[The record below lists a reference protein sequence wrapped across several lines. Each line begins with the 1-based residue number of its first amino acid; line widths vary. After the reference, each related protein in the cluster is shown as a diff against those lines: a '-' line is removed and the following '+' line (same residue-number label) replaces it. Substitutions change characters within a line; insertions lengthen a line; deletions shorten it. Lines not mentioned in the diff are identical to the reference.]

1 MKSKELIRL
10 GIPRG
15 QPMELAMEWAK
26 QAARLGKKK
35 GAIRQIIGKL
45 VADPESYVT
54 HSDLGEVAAA
64 MVTLAEARA
73 AFVPRAEPASYVR
86 FGTDFEQGAV
96 TQMNNAC
103 TLPVSVAGA
112 LLPDA
117 HQGYGLPIGG
127 VLATEGA
134 VIPYAVG
141 MDVACRM
148 RMTVVDWPT
157 SALVTKEKNLIKA
170 IDRETRFGVGA
181 KFKHRREHGVMD
193 EDWSVSPVTARHK
206 DRAWSQLG
214 TSGSG
219 NHFVEFGTLSLERD
233 DLGLKKGTYLALLSH
248 SGSRGVGGEVARFY
262 SKLAMDR
269 HPELP
274 KELRYLAWLG
284 MHSQEGLEYWL
295 AMELMGKYAAAN
307 HQLIHRHIVNYLK
320 AEVVFEVENH
330 HNFAWRE
337 THFGREVIVHRKG
350 ATPATRGELGV
361 IPGSMATPGYVVR
374 GRGSAES
381 LQSASHGAG
390 RRMSRTAAKKQF
402 NWHYAKQLLA
412 KKGVKLISAGLDEVP
427 MAYKDIE
434 TVMAA
439 QGELVDIVARFDP
452 RIVKMAPGSER
463 PED

>member
-1 MKSKELIRL
+1 
-10 GIPRG
+10 
-15 QPMELAMEWAK
+15 
-26 QAARLGKKK
+26 
-35 GAIRQIIGKL
+35 
-45 VADPESYVT
+45 
-54 HSDLGEVAAA
+54 
-64 MVTLAEARA
+64 
-73 AFVPRAEPASYVR
+73 
-86 FGTDFEQGAV
+86 
-96 TQMNNAC
+96 
-103 TLPVSVAGA
+103 
-112 LLPDA
+112 
-117 HQGYGLPIGG
+117 
-127 VLATEGA
+127 
-134 VIPYAVG
+134 
-141 MDVACRM
+141 
-148 RMTVVDWPT
+148 MTVIDWPA

-181 KFKHRREHGVMD
+181 KFQHRREHGVMD
-193 EDWSVSPVTARHK
+193 EDWSVSPVTAQHK

-233 DLGLKKGTYLALLSH
+233 DLGLEKGTYLALLSH

-262 SKLAMDR
+262 SKLAMDQ

-284 MHSQEGLEYWL
+284 MHSHEGVEYWR

-320 AEVVFEVENH
+320 AEVLFEVENH
-330 HNFAWRE
+330 HNFAWKE

-350 ATPATRGELGV
+350 ATPATRGALGI

-374 GRGSAES
+374 GRGSADS

-402 NWHYAKQLLA
+402 NWHYAKQLLD

-439 QGELVDIVARFDP
+439 QRELVEIVARFDP
-452 RIVKMAPGSER
+452 RIVKMAPGNER